1 MYIGCSLAYYRKGV
15 FLCQKKNNV
24 INIKII
30 AVCGMLAAISFLIG
44 WVCKTYMT
52 FGPIRITFDNIP
64 VILAGICFGPLCG
77 AAVGAIADLL
87 SCVFSGFSVNIV
99 ITLGAASIGAVSGI
113 VSNYILKKR
122 GAVQVFT
129 STISAHIIGSMII
142 KSIGLSIIGFGGF
155 VLFYRVPLY
164 ICISVIEFYVIYL
177 LLKNKTFNREIEK
190 IKR

>member
-1 MYIGCSLAYYRKGV
+1 MSEKELN
-15 FLCQKKNNV
+15 KKSIDKKSNV
-24 INIKII
+24 INIKVM
-30 AVCGMLAAISFLIG
+30 ASCGMLAAISFLIG

-64 VILAGICFGPLCG
+64 VIIAGICFGPLCG

-113 VSNYILKKR
+113 VSKYIIKKSGALKIF
-122 GAVQVFT
+122 V
-129 STISAHIIGSMII
+129 STLTAHVIGSMII

-155 VLFYRVPLY
+155 ILLYRIPLY
-164 ICISVIEFYVIYL
+164 IGISAVEFYVIHL
-177 LLKNKTFNREIEK
+177 LMKNKTFNREIEK
-190 IKR
+190 LKRK